1 MCRNEQHTTG
11 CVSSFTCGVG
21 SRALTRS
28 FLANIFLTLGCFG
41 CQAPDRPLEVLQG
54 ISGVARTENNLLIAD
69 DEASG
74 AYFRFRVPEKAPS
87 VFELWPLARVDLPG
101 ASLVLDAESIAV
113 LADGRPVVLSER
125 LRGLVGS
132 EGLVV
137 EYPKAFSEFG
147 NRGLEGLAVAALPGR
162 GSRLAVLWEGG
173 YPADEGTANYLLPPG
188 PEGAFLPVVLIHDLD
203 EGERRVKLSSHSVET
218 VYLSV
223 PNPGPAEGDDQRF
236 RAPDLVWNAP
246 DPSRGVDESE
256 FIVLLSSE
264 NASYP
269 KHYKHRW
276 LQRFDREGQPVG
288 NPIDLDRL
296 SPAYLNGVNWEGL
309 DWFDYPTSLIVV
321 CEQSPAG
328 PGAAMIV
335 ELPHD
340 WLERSPLRSGTPTV
354 P

>member
-1 MCRNEQHTTG
+1 MRYPPAPRL
-11 CVSSFTCGVG
+11 
-21 SRALTRS
+21 SRPLTRG
-28 FLANIFLTLGCFG
+28 FLAKIVLTLGCFG

-69 DEASG
+69 DEVSG
-74 AYFRFRVPEKAPS
+74 AYFRFRIPEKAPF
-87 VFELWPLARVDLPG
+87 VFELWPLARVELPG
-101 ASLVLDAESIAV
+101 ASLVLDAEAIAV
-113 LADGRPVVLSER
+113 LADGRPVVLSAR

-173 YPADEGTANYLLPPG
+173 YPANEGTANYHRPPG
-188 PEGAFLPVVLIHDLD
+188 TDRAFLPVVLIHDLD
-203 EGERRVKLSSHSVET
+203 EGERQVRLSSHSVET

-223 PNPGPAEGDDQRF
+223 PNPGPGERNGQRF
-236 RAPDLVWNAP
+236 RAPDLVWNGP
-246 DPSRGVDESE
+246 DPSRGVSEGE

-269 KHYKHRW
+269 KHYEHRW

-296 SPAYLNGVNWEGL
+296 SPAHLSGVNWEGL
-309 DWFDYPTSLIVV
+309 DWFEYPTSLIVV
-321 CEQSPAG
+321 CEQSPRG

-340 WLERSPLRSGTPTV
+340 WLEPSPPRSGTPTL